1 MTRRGYEPRDA
12 QWFSGQAIEQ
22 LLIARRDLQWLL
34 DRGYP
39 LRSALELVGGHY
51 QLAARQ
57 RTALQRSTA
66 TRAQYRQRESTR
78 LGTDS
83 VRNGVLLIDGF
94 NLIITLEVALS
105 GSLLIQGGDGVIRD
119 LAGLHGTYRLIRQ
132 TDEALELVGRA
143 LASLAVAEARFY
155 LDTPVSNSGKLKSR
169 IREHAAGWQL
179 PVAVELTDNVD
190 AFLDRKERI
199 VSSDSVLLDRCAS
212 WLNLSAMI
220 VRESIPA
227 AWIVRLDDPDFR

>member
-1 MTRRGYEPRDA
+1 MTRRGYEPRDTR
-12 QWFSGQAIEQ
+12 WFSGQAIEQ
-22 LLIARRDLQWLL
+22 LKIARRDLQWLL

-39 LRSALELVGGHY
+39 VRSALDLVGGHY

-78 LGTDS
+78 FGPGS
-83 VRNGVLLIDGF
+83 AGNGILLIDGF

-105 GSLLIQGGDGVIRD
+105 GSLLIRGGDGVLRD

-143 LASLAVAEARFY
+143 LANLAVPEARFY

-169 IREHAAGWQL
+169 IREHAASWPL

-190 AFLDRKERI
+190 ACLDRKERI
-199 VSSDSVLLDRCAS
+199 VTSDSVLLDHCAS
-212 WLNLSAMI
+212 WLNLSDLI
-220 VRESIPA
+220 VRESIPD
-227 AWIVRLDDPDFR
+227 AWIIRLDVPDTD